1 MNPMNPVSKIMT
13 TDLIKVSPEVNLE
26 KIKHLFE
33 NNNIHH
39 IPVVVEKNQI
49 VGIISKEDILRIA
62 YILSLTTSG
71 RAYSESRYR
80 SLKAAD
86 IMTKE
91 PLMLDPEDTIGLAA
105 DIFYTNHFRALPIV
119 YNGELIGIIT
129 THDLIKYSYNS
140 NTIRTEKERNPQ

>member
-1 MNPMNPVSKIMT
+1 MKPMTPVSEIMT
-13 TDLIKVSPEVNLE
+13 TDLIKVSPEVSLK
-26 KIKHLFE
+26 KIKSLFE
-33 NNNIHH
+33 TNNIHH
-39 IPVVVEKNQI
+39 IPVVIEKNQI

-71 RAYSESRYR
+71 RAYSENRYR

-91 PLMLDPEDTIGLAA
+91 PLMLDPDDTIGLAA

-119 YNGELIGIIT
+119 HNGELIGIIT
-129 THDLIKYSYNS
+129 THDLIKFAYNS
-140 NTIRTEKERNPQ
+140 NTVRKTKQQDI